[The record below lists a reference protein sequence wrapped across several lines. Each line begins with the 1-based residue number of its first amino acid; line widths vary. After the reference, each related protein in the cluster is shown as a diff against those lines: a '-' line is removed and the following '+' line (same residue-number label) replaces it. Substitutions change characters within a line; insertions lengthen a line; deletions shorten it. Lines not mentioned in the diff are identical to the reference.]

1 MATKKKETKLIPV
14 DTERCQG
21 ESRSFMTLGPGF
33 HRCTN
38 KASVVLS
45 EIERDDDEPLGAMSL
60 CDDCHKIFE
69 EREPDKAKKVTVQTV
84 DEYLASKTEDK
95 PAKNKKAPLAV
106 ANARDTESLKD
117 VAYRLYLLLN
127 DPQPGMSTWRE
138 LLSQRL
144 EEIARAA
151 PLSQDT
157 IERALAKR
165 LVNVIMTDGAEPNLF
180 VSATNVRRLA
190 REMIAE
196 SGKKGAVLLRMLDR
210 VDELLASSN
219 LNG

>member
-45 EIERDDDEPLGAMSL
+45 ETERDDDEPLGAMSL

-69 EREPDKAKKVTVQTV
+69 EREPDKAKKVMVQTV
-84 DEYLASKTEDK
+84 DEYLGQKKEKKEKKVQDRNDFTKLVELEASTRKL
-95 PAKNKKAPLAV
+95 LA
-106 ANARDTESLKD
+106 
-117 VAYRLYLLLN
+117 LLAE
-127 DPQPGMSTWRE
+127 PQPGLVTWHTMLE
-138 LLSQRL
+138 DRL
-144 EEIARAA
+144 EEIAREAR
-151 PLSQDT
+151 LSQGT